1 MKKEIMLFS
10 MGLLSIIFLIGTGM
24 LINSK
29 IKKEPKIEI
38 VKIATVEPEIDSILK
53 RLNIKYPNVVRAQ
66 IALESGNMLSTR
78 VIRDN
83 NLTGMKVAKARPT
96 TAINKN
102 NGYAIYKS
110 IEDCLIDYALW
121 QSQNL
126 KLRKCRSEEKYM
138 EFLQDNYAED
148 PNYKVKLQKII
159 KTFEEN

>member
-1 MKKEIMLFS
+1 MKEIMLFLI
-10 MGLLSIIFLIGTGM
+10 GLLYTILLIGTGM

-38 VKIATVEPEIDSILK
+38 VKIATVEPKIDSIIK
-53 RLNIKYPNVVRAQ
+53 NLNIKYPTVVRAQ
-66 IALESGNMLSTR
+66 IALESGNMLSII
-78 VIRDN
+78 VIKYN
-83 NLTGMKVAKARPT
+83 NITGMKVAKARPT

-138 EFLQDNYAED
+138 EFLQKNYAED
-148 PNYKVKLQKII
+148 PNYKKKLQKIV
-159 KTFEEN
+159 KTFKEN